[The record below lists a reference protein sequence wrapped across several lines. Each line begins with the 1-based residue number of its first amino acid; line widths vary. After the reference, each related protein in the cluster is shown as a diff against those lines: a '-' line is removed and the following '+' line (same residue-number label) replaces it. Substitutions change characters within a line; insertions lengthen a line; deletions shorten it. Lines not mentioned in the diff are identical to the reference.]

1 MAATKSS
8 EWKQL
13 VQNGSWTVDYEY
25 SGGTRKAAYLGDGSF
40 GEVFKVVAKS
50 ALSSAPRALKVI
62 EKSKLLNPKDEA
74 AMVDECLLLM
84 RTGAHDNVV
93 QLFNVYNEGDKRRG
107 SYAMVMDRAANS
119 RGPGGPT
126 GPLGTPSRTPWI
138 LFIPG
143 SAIGNTPALVPG
155 PLARL

>member
-1 MAATKSS
+1 MTATKSS

-25 SGGTRKAAYLGDGSF
+25 FGGTRKAAYLEGELYKQTGTAHS

-50 ALSSAPRALKVI
+50 AQSSAPRALKVI

-74 AMVDECLLLM
+74 AMVDECVLLM

-126 GPLGTPSRTPWI
+126 GLLAPHRGP
-138 LFIPG
+138 FG
-143 SAIGNTPALVPG
+143 SCSYREEP
-155 PLARL
+155 